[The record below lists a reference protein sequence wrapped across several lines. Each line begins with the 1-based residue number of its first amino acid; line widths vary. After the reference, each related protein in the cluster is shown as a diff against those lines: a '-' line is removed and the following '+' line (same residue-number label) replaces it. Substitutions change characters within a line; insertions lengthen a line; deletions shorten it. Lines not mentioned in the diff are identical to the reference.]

1 MPYLAFV
8 ATRDIPER
16 EELTFEYDPA
26 AARTRKKK
34 GQGKGKKKIPQGAK
48 RCECGAE
55 VCRQWVR
62 V

>member
-8 ATRDIPER
+8 ATRDIAAR

-26 AARTRKKK
+26 AARMPAK
-34 GQGKGKKKIPQGAK
+34 KGKKKLRIPEGAK
-48 RCECGAE
+48 HCECGAE
-55 VCRQWVR
+55 VCREWVW